1 MKPLLFALALATLG
15 SVIYHLGQKLVPPT
29 AHPMAVL
36 MAAYAVAFT
45 LSALTL
51 PLLQGPM
58 PSAGAAGPWRQAFGG
73 MATGPG
79 MRVAL
84 VLGVGV
90 LLIEMGFLLT
100 YRAGGSLQTS
110 SVAVNGAGALFLIP
124 VAVVLFKE
132 TFSLPK
138 ALGILLVLAGLAL
151 MSRK

>member
-1 MKPLLFALALATLG
+1 MKPLLFALALATVG
-15 SVIYHLGQKLVPPT
+15 SVIYHLGQKLVPPA

-45 LSALTL
+45 LSALAL
-51 PLLQGPM
+51 PWMQP
-58 PSAGAAGPWRQAFGG
+58 AGTTGPWRQAFAG

-79 MRVAL
+79 LRVSL

-100 YRAGGSLQTS
+100 YRAGGSLQSS

-132 TFSLPK
+132 TFSVPK
-138 ALGILLVLAGLAL
+138 VLGILLVLAGLAL

>member
-1 MKPLLFALALATLG
+1 MKPLLFALALATVG

-45 LSALTL
+45 LSAVAL
-51 PLLQGPM
+51 PFLQP
-58 PSAGAAGPWRQAFGG
+58 AGAPAPWRNAFLG

-79 MRVAL
+79 LRVAL

-132 TFSLPK
+132 ALSWPK
-138 ALGILLVLAGLAL
+138 LMGILLVLAGLAL

>member
-1 MKPLLFALALATLG
+1 MKPLLFALALATVG
-15 SVIYHLGQKLVPPT
+15 SVIYHLGQKLVPPS

-45 LSALTL
+45 LSALAL
-51 PLLQGPM
+51 PLLQP
-58 PSAGAAGPWRQAFGG
+58 AGTQAEGPWRQAFAG

-79 MRVAL
+79 LRVAL

-110 SVAVNGAGALFLIP
+110 SVAVNGAGAVFLIP
-124 VAVVLFKE
+124 LAVYLFRE
-132 TFSLPK
+132 TFSVPK
-138 ALGILLVLAGLAL
+138 LLGILLVLAGLAL
-151 MSRK
+151 MARK

>member
-1 MKPLLFALALATLG
+1 MRPLLFALALATVG

-45 LSALTL
+45 LSALAL
-51 PLLQGPM
+51 PWLQP
-58 PSAGAAGPWRQAFGG
+58 AGTAGPWHQSFAG

-79 MRVAL
+79 LRVAL

-132 TFSLPK
+132 TFSVPK
-138 ALGILLVLAGLAL
+138 VLGILLVLAGLGL

>member
-1 MKPLLFALALATLG
+1 MKPLFFALSLATVG
-15 SVIYHLGQKLVPPT
+15 CVIYHLGQKLVPPA

-45 LSALTL
+45 LSAVAL
-51 PLLQGPM
+51 PLLQP
-58 PSAGAAGPWRQAFGG
+58 AGTTGAWQRAYAD

-79 MRVAL
+79 LRVAL

-110 SVAVNGAGALFLIP
+110 SVVVNGTAAVLLIP
-124 VAVVLFKE
+124 IAVVMFKE
-132 TFSLPK
+132 AFTLPK
-138 ALGILLVLAGLAL
+138 ILGILLVLAGLGL
-151 MSRK
+151 MSRR